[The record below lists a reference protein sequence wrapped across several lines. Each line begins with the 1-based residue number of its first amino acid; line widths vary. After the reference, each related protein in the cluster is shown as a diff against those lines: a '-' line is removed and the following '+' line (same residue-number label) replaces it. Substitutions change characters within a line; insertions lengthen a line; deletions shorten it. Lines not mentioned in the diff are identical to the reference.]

1 MSVSMLL
8 RVHSNKLLADIHLC
22 RYNNIG
28 NIMESMEVSCVIH
41 NENSRVKIPALVHLT
56 RLGYEYLS
64 LKQDN
69 GKICPDT
76 NIFKSLF
83 WDGVNRINGCSL
95 PEQDIDRLLD
105 ELAIK
110 LSNDDLGRAFYKI
123 LLDGING
130 LRIIDL
136 EDVSRNTYHVVTELT
151 CRNGDDEFR
160 PDITLLINGLPLA
173 FIEVKK
179 PNNRDG
185 IIAEHTRINTRFSK
199 EVFRRFVNITQL
211 MVFSNN
217 MEYDDSDPEPIEGA
231 FYASS
236 SYQRL
241 FFNRFREEEPQLH
254 TAIQEIDE
262 QKEDFILSDNN
273 LVSIKGT
280 GEYCT
285 NLSGLTPTNRILTSL
300 FSHNRFLKLL
310 KYGFAYVE
318 RTNKDGIK
326 TLEKHVMR
334 YPQFFAT
341 MAIEHKLDSDA
352 KHGIIWHTQGSGKTA
367 LAFHNV
373 CYLRDYYQ
381 KQGKVAKFYFIVDRL
396 DLLTQ
401 AGEEFA
407 ARGLHVEKINSK
419 DDFIKNIRTI
429 GTAGNTGE
437 DTITV
442 VNIQKFSTES
452 IVRKAD
458 YDVNVQR
465 VYFLDEAHR
474 SYNPKGS
481 FLTNLMASDRE
492 AVMIALTGTPLIGEG
507 YNTKDVF
514 GEYIHKYYYNRSI
527 ADGYTLK
534 LIREGIKTEYRVKL
548 QSILEDLK
556 MQEGSLKKRDIYAH
570 PKYVAALLEY
580 IVDDFRRSR
589 IALGD
594 SSIGGMIVCDSSDQA
609 RMVEE
614 TLSGYPEISHVL
626 ILHDVDDKETRRG
639 YQEDFKKGKIDLLV
653 VFNML
658 LTGFDAPRLKKQYLG
673 RLVKEHNL
681 LQTLTRVNRPYK
693 SFRYGYVVDFAD
705 IRAEFDKTNQAYFK
719 ELQAE
724 LGGEFERYR
733 DIFKSQEEIEQ
744 DIRAI
749 QDKLFMYATD
759 NAELFSQQITALDD
773 KQELLALRQALDTYK
788 ELMNIMQLFGYEELA
803 QKFTMENLHAL
814 YTEVNNRISIVNL
827 KQNMRDGEDVSGLLS
842 LALDQIEFHFRKVSE
857 GELVIADKFQDVLEK
872 TRQELARNLD
882 TMDPEYISLLE
893 ELKRIFKKKNIEE
906 LTADEMEQNIQ
917 ELERIRKAAAQQNL
931 RDQMLCAKYQN
942 DVKYMRTHKR
952 IKATPPPIGSD
963 PVIFDVLMGIKV
975 AVDQKVLKNQ
985 RMMDNHAY
993 FTREIMPEII
1003 QSCRNRGVQPTASQV
1018 KFMEGCISSEYF
1030 AERT

>member
-1 MSVSMLL
+1 M
-8 RVHSNKLLADIHLC
+8 
-22 RYNNIG
+22 
-28 NIMESMEVSCVIH
+28 IH

-56 RLGYEYLS
+56 RLKYDYLS
-64 LKQDN
+64 LKQYN
-69 GKICPDT
+69 GGICPET
-76 NIFKSLF
+76 NIFTSLF

-95 PEQDIDRLLD
+95 PEQDVDRLLE
-105 ELAIK
+105 ELTIK

-136 EDVSRNTYHVVTELT
+136 EDESKNTYHIVTELT
-151 CRNGDDEFR
+151 YRNGEDEFR

-185 IIAEHTRINTRFSK
+185 IIAEHTRINARFSK

-236 SYQRL
+236 SYNKL
-241 FFNRFREEEPQLH
+241 FFNRFREEDPQIH
-254 TAIQEIDE
+254 TALPAINS
-262 QKEDFILSDNN
+262 QKEDFILADNN

-280 GEYCT
+280 NEYNT
-285 NLSGLTPTNRILTSL
+285 NLSELMPTNQILTSL
-300 FSHNRFLKLL
+300 FSHKRLLKLL

-341 MAIEHKLDSDA
+341 MAIEQKLDA
-352 KHGIIWHTQGSGKTA
+352 GIKHGIIWHTQGSGKTA

-373 CYLRDYYQ
+373 RYLRDYYQ
-381 KQGKVAKFYFIVDRL
+381 KQGKVTKFYFVVDRL

-407 ARGLHVEKINSK
+407 ARGLHVEKVNSK
-419 DDFIKNIRTI
+419 DDFIPNIRTI
-429 GTAGNTGE
+429 GTASNTGE

-452 IVRKAD
+452 IVRRAD

-481 FLTNLMASDRE
+481 FLANLMASDRE

-527 ADGYTLK
+527 VDGYTLK
-534 LIREGIKTEYRVKL
+534 LIREGIKTKYRVKL
-548 QSILEDLK
+548 QSILEELK
-556 MQEGSLKKRDIYAH
+556 MQEGSFKKKDIYAH
-570 PKYVAALLEY
+570 PKYVAALVDY
-580 IVDDFRRSR
+580 IVEDFKHSR

-594 SSIGGMIVCDSSDQA
+594 SSIGGMIVCDSSAQA
-609 RMVEE
+609 RTVDE
-614 TLSGYPEISHVL
+614 TLNNYPEISHVL

-673 RLVKEHNL
+673 RLIKEHNL

-724 LGGEFERYR
+724 LGDEFERYR

-744 DIRAI
+744 DIRTI

-788 ELMNIMQLFGYEELA
+788 ELINIMQLFGYEELA

-814 YTEVNNRISIVNL
+814 STEVNNRIAIVNL
-827 KQNMRDGEDVSGLLS
+827 KQNMRDGEDVSGLLN

-857 GELVIADKFQDVLEK
+857 SELVIAD
-872 TRQELARNLD
+872 
-882 TMDPEYISLLE
+882 
-893 ELKRIFKKKNIEE
+893 
-906 LTADEMEQNIQ
+906 
-917 ELERIRKAAAQQNL
+917 
-931 RDQMLCAKYQN
+931 
-942 DVKYMRTHKR
+942 
-952 IKATPPPIGSD
+952 
-963 PVIFDVLMGIKV
+963 
-975 AVDQKVLKNQ
+975 
-985 RMMDNHAY
+985 
-993 FTREIMPEII
+993 
-1003 QSCRNRGVQPTASQV
+1003 
-1018 KFMEGCISSEYF
+1018 
-1030 AERT
+1030 

>member
-1 MSVSMLL
+1 MLL
-8 RVHSNKLLADIHLC
+8 QVHSNKLLANIHLC

-28 NIMESMEVSCVIH
+28 NIVESMEVSCVIH

-83 WDGVNRINGCSL
+83 WDGVNRINRCSL

-931 RDQMLCAKYQN
+931 RDQMLCAKYKN

-952 IKATPPPIGSD
+952 IKATPSLIGSD
-963 PVIFDVLMGIKV
+963 PVIFNVLMGIKV

-985 RMMDNHAY
+985 HMMDNHAY

-1003 QSCRNRGVQPTASQV
+1003 QSCRNSGVQPAASQV
-1018 KFMEGCISSEYF
+1018 KFIETCISGEYF
-1030 AERT
+1030 AERTWTA

>member
-1 MSVSMLL
+1 M
-8 RVHSNKLLADIHLC
+8 
-22 RYNNIG
+22 
-28 NIMESMEVSCVIH
+28 
-41 NENSRVKIPALVHLT
+41 HLT
-56 RLGYEYLS
+56 RLKYDYLS
-64 LKQDN
+64 LKQYS
-69 GKICPDT
+69 GGICPET
-76 NIFKSLF
+76 NIFTSLF

-95 PEQDIDRLLD
+95 PEQDVDRLLE
-105 ELAIK
+105 ELTIK

-136 EDVSRNTYHVVTELT
+136 DDESKNTYHIVTELT
-151 CRNGDDEFR
+151 YRNGEDEFR

-185 IIAEHTRINTRFSK
+185 IIAEHTRINARFSK
-199 EVFRRFVNITQL
+199 EVFRRFANITQL

-236 SYQRL
+236 SYDKL
-241 FFNRFREEEPQLH
+241 FFNRFREEDPQIH
-254 TAIQEIDE
+254 TALPAINS
-262 QKEDFILSDNN
+262 QKEDFILADNN

-280 GEYCT
+280 NEYNT
-285 NLSGLTPTNRILTSL
+285 NLSELMPTNQILTSL
-300 FSHNRFLKLL
+300 FSHKRLLKLL

-341 MAIEHKLDSDA
+341 MAIEQKLDA
-352 KHGIIWHTQGSGKTA
+352 GIKHGIIWHTQGSGKTA

-373 CYLRDYYQ
+373 RYLRDYYQ
-381 KQGKVAKFYFIVDRL
+381 KQGKVTKFYFVVDRL

-407 ARGLHVEKINSK
+407 ARGLHVEKVNSK
-419 DDFIKNIRTI
+419 DDFIQNIRTI
-429 GTAGNTGE
+429 GTASNTGE

-452 IVRKAD
+452 IVRRAD

-474 SYNPKGS
+474 SYSPKGS
-481 FLTNLMASDRE
+481 FLANLMASDRE

-548 QSILEDLK
+548 QSILEELK
-556 MQEGSLKKRDIYAH
+556 MQEGSFKKKDIYAH
-570 PKYVAALLEY
+570 PKYVAALVDY
-580 IVDDFRRSR
+580 IVEDFKHSR

-594 SSIGGMIVCDSSDQA
+594 SSIGGMIVCDSSAQA
-609 RMVEE
+609 RTVDE
-614 TLSGYPEISHVL
+614 TLNNYPEISHVL

-673 RLVKEHNL
+673 
-681 LQTLTRVNRPYK
+681 
-693 SFRYGYVVDFAD
+693 
-705 IRAEFDKTNQAYFK
+705 
-719 ELQAE
+719 
-724 LGGEFERYR
+724 
-733 DIFKSQEEIEQ
+733 
-744 DIRAI
+744 
-749 QDKLFMYATD
+749 
-759 NAELFSQQITALDD
+759 
-773 KQELLALRQALDTYK
+773 
-788 ELMNIMQLFGYEELA
+788 
-803 QKFTMENLHAL
+803 
-814 YTEVNNRISIVNL
+814 
-827 KQNMRDGEDVSGLLS
+827 
-842 LALDQIEFHFRKVSE
+842 
-857 GELVIADKFQDVLEK
+857 
-872 TRQELARNLD
+872 
-882 TMDPEYISLLE
+882 
-893 ELKRIFKKKNIEE
+893 
-906 LTADEMEQNIQ
+906 
-917 ELERIRKAAAQQNL
+917 
-931 RDQMLCAKYQN
+931 
-942 DVKYMRTHKR
+942 
-952 IKATPPPIGSD
+952 
-963 PVIFDVLMGIKV
+963 
-975 AVDQKVLKNQ
+975 
-985 RMMDNHAY
+985 
-993 FTREIMPEII
+993 
-1003 QSCRNRGVQPTASQV
+1003 
-1018 KFMEGCISSEYF
+1018 
-1030 AERT
+1030 

>member
-1 MSVSMLL
+1 M
-8 RVHSNKLLADIHLC
+8 
-22 RYNNIG
+22 
-28 NIMESMEVSCVIH
+28 IH

-56 RLGYEYLS
+56 RLKYDYLS
-64 LKQDN
+64 LKRYN
-69 GKICPDT
+69 GGICSET

-83 WDGVNRINGCSL
+83 WAGINRINGCNLS
-95 PEQDIDRLLD
+95 EQEVDRLLG
-105 ELAIK
+105 ELTIK

-123 LLDGING
+123 FLDGING

-136 EDVSRNTYHVVTELT
+136 EDESRNTYHAVTELT
-151 CRNGDDEFR
+151 YRNGEDEFR

-173 FIEVKK
+173 FVEVKK

-185 IIAEHTRINTRFSK
+185 IIAEHNRINTRFSK

-217 MEYDDSDPEPIEGA
+217 MEYDDADPEPIEGA

-236 SYQRL
+236 SYQKL

-254 TAIQEIDE
+254 TAIQEIDG

-280 GEYCT
+280 SEYCT
-285 NLSGLTPTNRILTSL
+285 NLNGLTPTNRILTSL

-341 MAIEHKLDSDA
+341 MAIEKKLDSGV

-373 CYLRDYYQ
+373 RYLRDYYQ
-381 KQGKVAKFYFIVDRL
+381 KQGRVAKFYFIVDRL

-407 ARGLHVEKINSK
+407 ARGLHVEKVNSK
-419 DDFIKNIRTI
+419 DDFIQNIRTI
-429 GTAGNTGE
+429 GTANNTGE

-442 VNIQKFSTES
+442 VNIHKFSTES

-465 VYFLDEAHR
+465 IYFLDEAHR

-481 FLTNLMASDRE
+481 FLANLMASDRE

-548 QSILEDLK
+548 QSILEELK
-556 MQEGSLKKRDIYAH
+556 MQEGSFKKRDIYAH
-570 PKYVAALLEY
+570 PKYVAALVDY
-580 IVDDFRRSR
+580 IVDDFKRSR

-609 RMVEE
+609 RTVEE
-614 TLSGYPEISHVL
+614 TLKDYPEISHVL

-673 RLVKEHNL
+673 RLIKEHNL

-705 IRAEFDKTNQAYFK
+705 IRAEFDKTNEAYFR

-724 LGGEFERYR
+724 LGDEFQRYR
-733 DIFKSQEEIEQ
+733 DIFKSKEEIEQ
-744 DIRAI
+744 DIQAI

-788 ELMNIMQLFGYEELA
+788 ELINIIQLFGYEELA
-803 QKFTMENLHAL
+803 QKFKMENLHAL
-814 YTEVNNRISIVNL
+814 YTEVNNRIAIVNL
-827 KQNMRDGEDVSGLLS
+827 KQNMRDGEDVSGLLN

-872 TRQELARNLD
+872 TRQELERSLD
-882 TMDPEYISLLE
+882 TKDPEYISLLE

-906 LTADEMEQNIQ
+906 LTADEMKQNIQ

>member
-1 MSVSMLL
+1 M
-8 RVHSNKLLADIHLC
+8 
-22 RYNNIG
+22 
-28 NIMESMEVSCVIH
+28 IH
-41 NENSRVKIPALVHLT
+41 NENSRVKIPALIHLT
-56 RLGYEYLS
+56 RLKYDYLS
-64 LKQDN
+64 LKQYN
-69 GKICPDT
+69 GGICYKT

-83 WDGVNRINGCSL
+83 WAGINRINGCNLS
-95 PEQDIDRLLD
+95 EQEVDRLLE
-105 ELAIK
+105 ELTIK

-136 EDVSRNTYHVVTELT
+136 EDDSRNTYHIVTELT
-151 CRNGDDEFR
+151 YRNGEDEFR

-173 FIEVKK
+173 FVEVKK

-185 IIAEHTRINTRFSK
+185 IIAEHNRINTRFSK

-217 MEYDDSDPEPIEGA
+217 MEYDDADPEPIEGA

-236 SYQRL
+236 SYQKL

-254 TAIQEIDE
+254 TAIQEIDG

-280 GEYCT
+280 SEYCT
-285 NLSGLTPTNRILTSL
+285 NLNGLTPTNRILTSL

-341 MAIEHKLDSDA
+341 MAIEQKLDA
-352 KHGIIWHTQGSGKTA
+352 GIKHGIIWHTQGSGKTA

-373 CYLRDYYQ
+373 RYLRDYYQ
-381 KQGKVAKFYFIVDRL
+381 KQGKVTKFYFVVDRL

-407 ARGLHVEKINSK
+407 ARGLHVEKVNSK
-419 DDFIKNIRTI
+419 DDFIQNIRTI
-429 GTAGNTGE
+429 GTASNTGE

-452 IVRKAD
+452 IVRRAD

-481 FLTNLMASDRE
+481 FLANLMASDRE

-527 ADGYTLK
+527 VDGYTLK
-534 LIREGIKTEYRVKL
+534 LIREGIKTKYRVKL
-548 QSILEDLK
+548 QSILEELK
-556 MQEGSLKKRDIYAH
+556 MQEGSFKKKDIYAH
-570 PKYVAALLEY
+570 PKYVAALVDY
-580 IVDDFRRSR
+580 IVEDFKHSR

-594 SSIGGMIVCDSSDQA
+594 SSIGGMIVCDSSAQA
-609 RMVEE
+609 RTVDE
-614 TLSGYPEISHVL
+614 TLNNYPEISHVL

-673 RLVKEHNL
+673 RLIKEHNL

-724 LGGEFERYR
+724 LGDEFERYR

-744 DIRAI
+744 DIRTI

-788 ELMNIMQLFGYEELA
+788 ELINIMQLFGYEELA

-814 YTEVNNRISIVNL
+814 STEVNNRIAIVNL
-827 KQNMRDGEDVSGLLS
+827 KQNMRDGEDVSGLLN

-857 GELVIADKFQDVLEK
+857 SELVIADQFQDILEK
-872 TRQELARNLD
+872 TRQELERNLD
-882 TMDPEYISLLE
+882 TKDPEYISLLE

-906 LTADEMEQNIQ
+906 LTADEMKQNIQ

-931 RDQMLCAKYQN
+931 RDQMLCAKYKN

-952 IKATPPPIGSD
+952 IKANPPPIGSD
-963 PVIFDVLMGIKV
+963 PVIFDVLIGIKV

-985 RMMDNHAY
+985 RMMDNHKY
-993 FTREIMPEII
+993 FSSEIMPEII
-1003 QSCRNRGVQPTASQV
+1003 QSCRSNGVQPTASQV
-1018 KFMEGCISSEYF
+1018 KFMESCISSEYF
-1030 AERT
+1030 AERTWTA

>member
-1 MSVSMLL
+1 M
-8 RVHSNKLLADIHLC
+8 
-22 RYNNIG
+22 
-28 NIMESMEVSCVIH
+28 
-41 NENSRVKIPALVHLT
+41 HLT
-56 RLGYEYLS
+56 RLKYDYLS
-64 LKQDN
+64 LKQYN
-69 GKICPDT
+69 GGICSET
-76 NIFKSLF
+76 NIFRSLF
-83 WDGVNRINGCSL
+83 WAGINRINGCNL
-95 PEQDIDRLLD
+95 LEQDIDRLLE
-105 ELAIK
+105 ELTIK

-130 LRIIDL
+130 LHIIDL
-136 EDVSRNTYHVVTELT
+136 EDDSRNTYHAVTELT
-151 CRNGDDEFR
+151 YRNGEDEFR

-173 FIEVKK
+173 FVEVKK

-185 IIAEHTRINTRFSK
+185 IIAEHNRINTRFSK
-199 EVFRRFVNITQL
+199 EAFRRFVNITQL

-236 SYQRL
+236 SYQKL

-254 TAIQEIDE
+254 AAIQEIDG

-280 GEYCT
+280 SEYCT
-285 NLSGLTPTNRILTSL
+285 NLNGLTPTNRILTSL

-341 MAIEHKLDSDA
+341 MAIEKKLDSGV

-373 CYLRDYYQ
+373 RYLRDYYQ
-381 KQGKVAKFYFIVDRL
+381 KQGRVAKFYFIVDRL
-396 DLLTQ
+396 DLLAQ
-401 AGEEFA
+401 AGEEFT
-407 ARGLHVEKINSK
+407 ARGLHVEKVNSK

-429 GTAGNTGE
+429 GTANNTGE
-437 DTITV
+437 DTIIV
-442 VNIQKFSTES
+442 VNIHKFSTES

-465 VYFLDEAHR
+465 IYFLDEAHR

-481 FLTNLMASDRE
+481 FLANLMASDRE

-548 QSILEDLK
+548 QSILEELK
-556 MQEGSLKKRDIYAH
+556 MQEGSFKKRDIYAH
-570 PKYVAALLEY
+570 PKYVATLVDY
-580 IVDDFRRSR
+580 IVDDFKHSR

-609 RMVEE
+609 RTVEE
-614 TLSGYPEISHVL
+614 TLKDYPEISHVL

-639 YQEDFKKGKIDLLV
+639 YQEDFKKRKMDLLV

-673 RLVKEHNL
+673 RLIKEHNL

-693 SFRYGYVVDFAD
+693 FFRYGYVVDFAD
-705 IRAEFDKTNQAYFK
+705 IRAEFDKTNEAYFR

-724 LGGEFERYR
+724 LGDEFQRYR
-733 DIFKSQEEIEQ
+733 DIFKSKEEIEQ
-744 DIRAI
+744 DIQAI

-788 ELMNIMQLFGYEELA
+788 KLINIIQLFGYEELA

-814 YTEVNNRISIVNL
+814 YTEVNNRIAIVNL
-827 KQNMRDGEDVSGLLS
+827 KQNMRDGEDVSGLLN

-857 GELVIADKFQDVLEK
+857 GELVIADKFQDILEK
-872 TRQELARNLD
+872 TRQELERSLD
-882 TMDPEYISLLE
+882 TKDPEYISLLE

-906 LTADEMEQNIQ
+906 LTADEMKQNIQ

-1030 AERT
+1030 AERTWTA

>member
-1 MSVSMLL
+1 M
-8 RVHSNKLLADIHLC
+8 
-22 RYNNIG
+22 
-28 NIMESMEVSCVIH
+28 IH

-56 RLGYEYLS
+56 RLRYDYLS
-64 LKQDN
+64 LKQYN
-69 GKICPDT
+69 GRICTET

-83 WDGVNRINGCSL
+83 WDGINRINGCNMS
-95 PEQDIDRLLD
+95 EQDVDRLLD
-105 ELAIK
+105 ELTIK

-136 EDVSRNTYHVVTELT
+136 EDESRNTYHVVTELT
-151 CRNGDDEFR
+151 YQNGEDEFR

-236 SYQRL
+236 SYQKL

-254 TAIQEIDE
+254 TAIQEIDG
-262 QKEDFILSDNN
+262 QKENFILSDNN

-341 MAIEHKLDSDA
+341 MAIEQKLDSGA
-352 KHGIIWHTQGSGKTA
+352 KRGIIWHTQGSGKTA

-373 CYLRDYYQ
+373 RYLRDYYQ

-407 ARGLHVEKINSK
+407 ARGLHVEKVNSK

-429 GTAGNTGE
+429 GTTGNTGE

-481 FLTNLMASDRE
+481 FLANLMVSDCE
-492 AVMIALTGTPLIGEG
+492 AVIIALTGTPLIGEG

-548 QSILEDLK
+548 QSILEGLK

-570 PKYVAALLEY
+570 PKYVAALVDY

-594 SSIGGMIVCDSSDQA
+594 SSIGGMIVCDSSAQA
-609 RMVEE
+609 RVVEE

-693 SFRYGYVVDFAD
+693 SFHYGYVVDFAD
-705 IRAEFDKTNQAYFK
+705 IRAEFDKTNRAYFK

-724 LGGEFERYR
+724 LGDEFERYR

-814 YTEVNNRISIVNL
+814 YTEVNNRIAIVNL
-827 KQNMRDGEDVSGLLS
+827 KQNMRDGEDVSVLLN

-857 GELVIADKFQDVLEK
+857 SELVIADKFQDVLEK

-882 TMDPEYISLLE
+882 TKDPEYISLLE

-917 ELERIRKAAAQQNL
+917 ELERIRKAVAQQNL
-931 RDQMLCAKYQN
+931 RDQMLCAKYKN

-952 IKATPPPIGSD
+952 IKAASSLIGSD
-963 PVIFDVLMGIKV
+963 SVIFDVLMGIKV
-975 AVDQKVLKNQ
+975 AADQKVLKNQ
-985 RMMDNHAY
+985 RMMDNHKY
-993 FTREIMPEII
+993 FSSEIMPEII
-1003 QSCRNRGVQPTASQV
+1003 QSCRSNGVQPTASQV
-1018 KFMEGCISSEYF
+1018 KFMESCISSEYF
-1030 AERT
+1030 AERTWTA

>member
-1 MSVSMLL
+1 M
-8 RVHSNKLLADIHLC
+8 
-22 RYNNIG
+22 
-28 NIMESMEVSCVIH
+28 
-41 NENSRVKIPALVHLT
+41 HLT
-56 RLGYEYLS
+56 RLKYDYLS
-64 LKQDN
+64 LKQYN
-69 GKICPDT
+69 GGICSET

-83 WDGVNRINGCSL
+83 WAGINRINGCNL
-95 PEQDIDRLLD
+95 LEQDIDRLLE
-105 ELAIK
+105 ELTIK

-136 EDVSRNTYHVVTELT
+136 EDDSRNTYHIVTELT
-151 CRNGDDEFR
+151 YRNGEDEFR

-173 FIEVKK
+173 FVEVKK

-185 IIAEHTRINTRFSK
+185 IIAEHNRINTRFSK

-236 SYQRL
+236 SYQKL

-254 TAIQEIDE
+254 AAIQEIDG

-280 GEYCT
+280 SEYCT
-285 NLSGLTPTNRILTSL
+285 NLNGLTPTNRILTSL

-318 RTNKDGIK
+318 RTTKDGIK

-341 MAIEHKLDSDA
+341 MAIEKKLDSGV

-373 CYLRDYYQ
+373 RYLRDYYQ

-407 ARGLHVEKINSK
+407 ARGLHVEKVNSK

-429 GTAGNTGE
+429 GTANNTGE

-442 VNIQKFSTES
+442 VNIHKFSTES

-465 VYFLDEAHR
+465 IYFLDEAHR

-481 FLTNLMASDRE
+481 FLANLMASDRE

-548 QSILEDLK
+548 QSILEELK
-556 MQEGSLKKRDIYAH
+556 MQEGSFKKRDIYAH
-570 PKYVAALLEY
+570 PKYVATLVDY
-580 IVDDFRRSR
+580 IVDDFKHSR

-609 RMVEE
+609 RTVEE
-614 TLSGYPEISHVL
+614 TLKDYPEISHVL

-673 RLVKEHNL
+673 RLIKEHNL

-705 IRAEFDKTNQAYFK
+705 IRAEFDKTNEAYFR

-724 LGGEFERYR
+724 LGDEFQRYR
-733 DIFKSQEEIEQ
+733 DIFKSKEEIEQ
-744 DIRAI
+744 DIQAI

-773 KQELLALRQALDTYK
+773 KQELLALRQTLDTYK
-788 ELMNIMQLFGYEELA
+788 ELINIIQLFGYEELA

-814 YTEVNNRISIVNL
+814 YTEVNNRIAIVNL
-827 KQNMRDGEDVSGLLS
+827 KQNMRDGEDVSGLLN

-872 TRQELARNLD
+872 TRQELERSLD
-882 TMDPEYISLLE
+882 TKDPEYISLLE

-906 LTADEMEQNIQ
+906 LTADEMKQNIQ

-1030 AERT
+1030 AERTWTA